1 MDRRTRRVAE
11 NELLFGKVN
20 EQIMG
25 IREALLPEDG
35 TVAVFC
41 ECGLP
46 DCEERLSVDVDD
58 YVGVRDA
65 PAWFALLP
73 DHVIPD
79 LEDVVAEHDGWVVVE
94 KREPV
99 KSSLERDDSQV

>member
-46 DCEERLSVDVDD
+46 DCEERISVDVDD
-58 YVGVRDA
+58 YVQVRDA
-65 PAWFALLP
+65 PARFALCP
-73 DHVIPD
+73 NHVIPD
-79 LEDVVAEHDGWVVVE
+79 LEDVLAEHDGWVVVE

-99 KSSLERDDSQV
+99 KSSLEADDSEV

>member
-20 EQIMG
+20 EQIVG
-25 IREALLPEDG
+25 IREALLPEDA
-35 TVAVFC
+35 TIAVLC

-46 DCEERLSVDVDD
+46 DCEERISVDVEE
-58 YVGVRDA
+58 YVRVRDA
-65 PAWFALLP
+65 PACFALRP

-99 KSSLERDDSQV
+99 KSSLEEDDSEV

>member
-1 MDRRTRRVAE
+1 MDKRTRRVAE

-25 IREALLPEDG
+25 IRAALLPEDN

-46 DCEERLSVDVDD
+46 DCEERLDVDVDA
-58 YVGVRDA
+58 YVRVREA
-65 PAWFALLP
+65 PAKFALLP
-73 DHVIPD
+73 NHVIPD
-79 LEDVVAEHDGWVVVE
+79 LEYVVAEHEGWVVIE

-99 KSSLERDDSQV
+99 KSSLEEDDSQV